1 MYSLEVRLKRRLLVG
16 VLLVGIVLGIA
27 VRTQVNRQQRE
38 LLDYQLEQVARA
50 MLLSD
55 LQDLQAWDDDPAL
68 HLDMQIWDRSGN
80 RLYRSST
87 QIGLGADTSPG
98 FSVLPS
104 GPQADAV
111 ILRVFTLKGAER
123 TIQVMH
129 SRELRRALTRDAE
142 IQVLLPTLLAV
153 LMVAIMVGASIRKGL
168 EPIRELDEELSQ
180 RDVAS
185 LKPVSLVHAPA
196 ELARVVRTFNRLLLQ
211 LDASLQAHKRFIAN
225 AAHELRTPITA
236 LRLEVDNLAH
246 GEDPVQVKEAVRR
259 LTMGVHRAQRLL
271 QQMLT
276 LARLEGRTN
285 SQPWTSVD
293 LAGLAQESMMEL
305 SALGSQ
311 RGIEFAF
318 DASGSTAVQGN
329 PNDLR
334 LLFDNLLGNA
344 LKFSPPNTS
353 VALSIHQQ
361 GDAVILLLRDHGPGI
376 APALRERV
384 LMPFVRSNPAIE
396 GSGLGLT
403 IALEVIQSHGATLQL
418 EDPPEGSGLQV
429 RVRFPL
435 NRLAPPP
442 ENEKNQA

>member
-1 MYSLEVRLKRRLLVG
+1 MYSLEARLKRRLLVG
-16 VLLVGIVLGIA
+16 VLLVSVVLGLA
-27 VRTQVNRQQRE
+27 VRTEVNRQQRE
-38 LLDYQLEQVARA
+38 MLDYQLEQVARA

-55 LQDLQAWDDDPAL
+55 LQDLQAWDNDPAL
-68 HLDMQIWDRSGN
+68 HLDMQIWDRAGN
-80 RLYRSST
+80 RLYRSSA

-129 SRELRRALTRDAE
+129 SRELRRALSRDAE
-142 IQVLLPTLLAV
+142 FQVLLPTLLAM
-153 LMVAIMVGASIRKGL
+153 LFVAIMVGATIRKGL

-185 LKPVSLVHAPA
+185 LQPVSLVHAPV
-196 ELARVVRTFNRLLLQ
+196 ELDRVVRTFNRLLLQ
-211 LDASLQAHKRFIAN
+211 LDASIQAHKRFIAN

-246 GEDPVQVKEAVRR
+246 GEDPVQVKGAVRR

-276 LARLEGRTN
+276 LARLEARTN
-285 SQPWTSVD
+285 SRPWTSVD
-293 LAGLAQESMMEL
+293 LVGLAQESMMDL
-305 SALGSQ
+305 SVLGSQ

-318 DASGSTAVQGN
+318 EASGSTVVQGD
-329 PNDLR
+329 PDDLR
-334 LLFDNLLGNA
+334 LLLDNLLGNA

-353 VALSIHQQ
+353 VELSIHQQ

-384 LMPFVRSNPAIE
+384 LMPFVRSNPTIE

-403 IALEVIQSHGATLQL
+403 IVFEVIQSHGATLQL
-418 EDPPEGSGLQV
+418 EDPPEGQGLQV
-429 RVRFPL
+429 RVSFGVDRPVL
-435 NRLAPPP
+435 HT
-442 ENEKNQA
+442 ENQKNQA

>member
-16 VLLVGIVLGIA
+16 VLLVSVVLGIA

-38 LLDYQLEQVARA
+38 MLDYQLEQVARA

-87 QIGLGADTSPG
+87 QIELGSDTSPG

-104 GPQADAV
+104 GPQTDAV
-111 ILRVFTLKGAER
+111 ILRVFTLKGTER

-142 IQVLLPTLLAV
+142 IQVLLPTLLAM
-153 LMVAIMVGASIRKGL
+153 LIVAVMVGASIRKGL

-211 LDASLQAHKRFIAN
+211 LDASMQAHKRFIAN

-246 GEDPVQVKEAVRR
+246 GEDPVQVKGAVRR
-259 LTMGVHRAQRLL
+259 LTMGVYRAQRML

-285 SQPWTSVD
+285 SRPWTSVD

-318 DASGSTAVQGN
+318 EAGGSTVVQGD

-361 GDAVILLLRDHGPGI
+361 GEAVILLLRDHGPGI

-418 EDPPEGSGLQV
+418 EDPPEGQGLQV
-429 RVRFPL
+429 RVRFAL
-435 NRLAPPP
+435 SRQALQP